1 MAAQNIPYDEFL
13 FHLARLAMAGRSQDV
28 QAYLRRIVRRIRPHH
43 EALARQLGELAAQ
56 APSPDSPLRDAGM
69 PMVPVDSDS
78 RLRLLR
84 QEYPVQIDR
93 APVLAAEARA
103 ALDQVV
109 AERRRA
115 AELAGAGLV
124 PTRSMLFVGPPGV
137 GKTLT
142 ARWMAAELGKPLLTL
157 DLSAVM
163 SSFLGRTG
171 GNLRNVLDYAKG
183 ADCVLLLDEFDAIAK
198 RRDDG
203 SEVGELK
210 RLVTVLLQEVDDWPP
225 SGLLLAATNHAE
237 LLDPAVWRRFDH
249 VVSFP
254 LPGSAELRAF
264 VRGTPAEDEAAPAYL
279 ADAVACLLKG
289 SSFSDVARLLANAR
303 RRAVM
308 ASEPIATA
316 LEEVLRHT
324 VADRPLAA
332 RKAAAAVLR
341 EAGVPDRQTHR
352 LTGVARDTLR
362 AMGGARTKAPRGRSA
377 QAGGK

>member
-1 MAAQNIPYDEFL
+1 MAAQNIPYDEFI
-13 FHLARLAMAGRSQDV
+13 FQLARLGMAGRSQDV
-28 QAYLRRIVRRIRPHH
+28 QAYLRRIVRRVRPHH
-43 EALARQLGELAAQ
+43 EALAQQLGELVAQ

-69 PMVPVDSDS
+69 PMVPVDLDS

-84 QEYPVQIDR
+84 QEYPVHIDR
-93 APVLAAEARA
+93 APVLTAEVRA
-103 ALDQVV
+103 VLDQVV
-109 AERRRA
+109 AERGRA

-142 ARWMAAELGKPLLTL
+142 ARWIAAEIGKPLLTL

-198 RRDDG
+198 RRDDN

-210 RLVTVLLQEVDDWPP
+210 RLVTVLLQEVDDWPA
-225 SGLLLAATNHAE
+225 SGLLLAATNHEE

-249 VVSFP
+249 VVRFP
-254 LPGSAELRAF
+254 LPAAAELRAF
-264 VRGTPAEDEAAPAYL
+264 VRATLAEDEAAPMHL
-279 ADAVACLLKG
+279 ADAVACLLEG
-289 SSFSDVARLLANAR
+289 SSFSDAARLLAQAR
-303 RRAVM
+303 RKAVM
-308 ASEPIATA
+308 ASEPVASA
-316 LEEVLRHT
+316 LEDVLRRT
-324 VADRPLAA
+324 VAERPLGA

-341 EAGVPDRQTHR
+341 GAGVPDRQTHR

-362 AMGGARTKAPRGRSA
+362 TMGDSMAKGPKGRPA
-377 QAGGK
+377 KAGGK

>member
-1 MAAQNIPYDEFL
+1 MTAQNVPYPEFL
-13 FHLARLAMAGRSQDV
+13 FHLARLGMSGRTQDV
-28 QAYLRRIVRRIRPHH
+28 QAYLRRIVRRVQPHD
-43 EALARQLGELAAQ
+43 EALAKQLGELAAQ
-56 APSPDSPLRDAGM
+56 APSRDSPLRDAGM
-69 PMVPVDSDS
+69 PLMPVDADS

-84 QEYPVQIDR
+84 HEHPVQVER
-93 APVLAAEARA
+93 SPVLGTEARA
-103 ALDQVV
+103 ALEQVV

-115 AELAGAGLV
+115 AELTGAGLV

-142 ARWMAAELGKPLLTL
+142 ARWLAATLGKPLLTL

-183 ADCVLLLDEFDAIAK
+183 TDCVLLLDEFDAIAK

-225 SGLLLAATNHAE
+225 SGLLLAATNHEE

-249 VVSFP
+249 VVRFP
-254 LPGSAELRAF
+254 LPGAAELRAF
-264 VRGTPAEDEAAPAYL
+264 VREALAEADDTPPHL
-279 ADAVACLLKG
+279 ADAVACLLEG
-289 SSFSDVARLLANAR
+289 SSFSDAARLLAQVR
-303 RRAVM
+303 RRAV
-308 ASEPIATA
+308 IAA
-316 LEEVLRHT
+316 KP
-324 VADRPLAA
+324 VAAAMEDAVHGVVAERPLAA

-341 EAGVPDRQTHR
+341 KAGVPDRQTQR

-362 AMGGARTKAPRGRSA
+362 AMGGVSATTARKRARKAGSE
-377 QAGGK
+377 